1 MKAKQA
7 KEFFEALNYISAEKG
22 LNSSS
27 LIKKLEKAIVL
38 AVKKQYG
45 KVEDINVDIDEKN
58 LNFNVS
64 FKKMVVDVVKNSS
77 NEILLEDALKYNKK
91 AKIGEPIEIK
101 VDATQIGRLAAQAAK
116 QQIMQG
122 IKDIEREN
130 VLEKIGDK
138 IGRIL
143 TAKVDVIDPVFG
155 NVIFKIDDSDV
166 VLYKNNQL
174 PNDEFAVGDMV
185 KVYAIEVDHTAA
197 DSLIKISRTHPDF
210 VKCLFK
216 MQVPEIEEGKIE
228 IKNIARQAGVRTKIA
243 VYSNDENLD
252 AVGCCIGTKGVRIAE
267 IIKELKGEKI
277 DIIKYSEDKK
287 EYISSAL
294 FPAKALEVEILEI
307 EGIEKIAYVSVASSQ
322 LSLAIGANGV
332 NVKLAAFL
340 TGYKIDISPENT
352 LGIKG
357 FKSTVKEKYQE
368 RLKKLSE
375 ENKDKIVEKSLE
387 ETEEEED
394 IHSFEV
400 EKMLREDEKKKG

>member
-166 VLYKNNQL
+166 VLYKNGNRYLLHRILKIKPDEYLIRGDNTRIIEHVPQNALLATMTGFYRYPDGRLISRDDHRYRLYQL
-174 PNDEFAVGDMV
+174 MLPCIRSFRRIKN
-185 KVYAIEVDHTAA
+185 
-197 DSLIKISRTHPDF
+197 LIKRIHR
-210 VKCLFK
+210 KLRGCALKNK
-216 MQVPEIEEGKIE
+216 MFI
-228 IKNIARQAGVRTKIA
+228 N
-243 VYSNDENLD
+243 
-252 AVGCCIGTKGVRIAE
+252 
-267 IIKELKGEKI
+267 
-277 DIIKYSEDKK
+277 
-287 EYISSAL
+287 
-294 FPAKALEVEILEI
+294 
-307 EGIEKIAYVSVASSQ
+307 
-322 LSLAIGANGV
+322 
-332 NVKLAAFL
+332 
-340 TGYKIDISPENT
+340 
-352 LGIKG
+352 
-357 FKSTVKEKYQE
+357 
-368 RLKKLSE
+368 
-375 ENKDKIVEKSLE
+375 
-387 ETEEEED
+387 
-394 IHSFEV
+394 
-400 EKMLREDEKKKG
+400 ML